1 MSSRSASDNRNG
13 ARVLAGSEGRREVS
27 SQRGVK
33 VVRVP
38 VIESFDDG
46 CNGFAGL
53 RRAVLPRLFLVI
65 RKAARGTVVRCR
77 TGRRNPYR
85 AGRSARPGECA
96 EGVVGLGI
104 HYLSRHVH
112 LAQSVALALV
122 EQLDCAGEEQR
133 GLVRAVDDLHVDL
146 LLLL

>member
-65 RKAARGTVVRCR
+65 RKAARGPCCGAVPVGATR
-77 TGRRNPYR
+77 TGLVAQPGRASVRR
-85 AGRSARPGECA
+85 ASWVSGSTT
-96 EGVVGLGI
+96 
-104 HYLSRHVH
+104 
-112 LAQSVALALV
+112 
-122 EQLDCAGEEQR
+122 
-133 GLVRAVDDLHVDL
+133 
-146 LLLL
+146 